1 MNRRVSIVVAVAT
14 ALAVL
19 PSIAGATPTLSTAWQ
34 GCSCHN
40 PGSPSTGDLNIIG
53 GDTTTTVGGVVY
65 PVFQCTA
72 GVSKTIQFQLPV
84 QNANGLTAGDNY
96 ALAVNFASATGPFNA
111 KKLLFAS
118 PAGWTRKAPTDAN
131 DAYFYSPITAYTGSA
146 ANYNFTFTVDPN
158 TPAGLYEAMVYMGG
172 AGGSVYDAQQF
183 YFQVVPEPATLCLL
197 GAGAVGLLL
206 NRRRARRLQALKA

>member
-1 MNRRVSIVVAVAT
+1 MYRRVSLVVAVAT

-53 GDTTTTVGGVVY
+53 GDTTTTVGGVTY

-84 QNANGLTAGDNY
+84 QNANGLQVGDNY
-96 ALAVNFASATGPFNA
+96 ALAVNLADANGPFNA
-111 KKLLFAS
+111 SKLLFAA
-118 PAGWTRKAPTDAN
+118 PAGWTRKAPADGNEVYWYTPTV
-131 DAYFYSPITAYTGSA
+131 AYGGTAT
-146 ANYNFTFTVDPN
+146 NYNFTFSVDPN
-158 TPAGLYEAMVYMGG
+158 TSAGLYKATISMGG
-172 AGGSVYDAQQF
+172 QGGDLWDSKTF
-183 YFQVVPEPATLCLL
+183 YFQVVPEPLTLSLL
-197 GAGAVGLLL
+197 GAGAVGLLIK
-206 NRRRARRLQALKA
+206 RRRARKAQA